1 MALWSR
7 GGALTLSK
15 EPRFLKLSASGATD
29 IGRHRE
35 HNEDTVLVRADL
47 NLFIVAD
54 GAGGHNAGNV
64 ASALA
69 TTSIANAYESGG
81 ARFVSGGDGGGLG
94 PVAARRL
101 AAAVHRANREIVE
114 IAKSSNKYKGMGTT
128 VVAACFSPESCELHV
143 AHVGDSRCYRLRGDA
158 IEQLTHDHSLF
169 NDVLEMRPE
178 IDDSVLA
185 KLPRHVVTRA
195 LGMDDSFRVSVRTHG
210 VAPGDRFLLCSDGVT
225 DALDDDTI
233 ASKLGLESLTPEQLV
248 REIIDAALFTGVD
261 DNIAVLVLVA
271 EKANEGATQPT
282 KRGSRPPPRLLIDVP
297 GMADLMASGPEII
310 ITNVDEFDDDDPQ
323 ITVVPSDGATETL
336 LDAFAGLRM
345 KKPRRNNPGE
355 S

>member
-1 MALWSR
+1 
-7 GGALTLSK
+7 LSK
-15 EPRFLKLSASGATD
+15 EPRFLTLSASGATD

-81 ARFVSGGDGGGLG
+81 VRFGSGGDVGLG
-94 PVAARRL
+94 AVAARRL

-128 VVAACFSPESCELHV
+128 VVAACFSPDSCELHV
-143 AHVGDSRCYRLRGDA
+143 AHVGDSRCYRLRGED

-195 LGMDDSFRVSVRTHG
+195 LGMDDSFRVSIRTHG
-210 VAPGDRFLLCSDGVT
+210 VSPGDRFLLCSDGVT
-225 DALDDDTI
+225 DALDDHTI
-233 ASKLGLESLTPEQLV
+233 GQKLGQDGLTPEKLV

-261 DNIAVLVLVA
+261 DNIAALVLVA

-282 KRGSRPPPRLLIDVP
+282 KRGSRPPARLLVDVP
-297 GMADLMASGPEII
+297 GMADLLASAPEII

-345 KKPRRNNPGE
+345 KKPRRSNPGD
-355 S
+355 